1 MTVRAAQCDSSP
13 LAAYREDPLF
23 FLLTLGA
30 AATSIA
36 ALLLQVVGIIRM
48 PYTLSFL
55 TAPGMTFLLCVQVWA
70 GRARRPLIV
79 NRLRVGVAAGL
90 IGLLAYNGTRWVLG
104 IFLPSSP
111 FYSIAIFGKLITAN
125 PAESIIASVAGWLYH
140 ISNGVTFGII
150 YTLILGPARW
160 WFGLAWGL
168 VLELAMLIIYPASTL
183 LQPRALAPFVIVSL
197 ASHALFGA
205 VIGVIAQD
213 HALARDSGM
222 GHG

>member
-1 MTVRAAQCDSSP
+1 VTVRAEQRASLP
-13 LAAYREDPLF
+13 LAAYREDPLL

-30 AATSIA
+30 AVTSIA

-55 TAPGMTFLLCVQVWA
+55 TAPGMIFLLCVQVWA
-70 GRARRPLIV
+70 GSARRPLIV
-79 NRLRVGVAAGL
+79 NRLRVGFVAGL
-90 IGLLAYNGTRWVLG
+90 IGLLAYNGARWVLG
-104 IFLPSSP
+104 ALLSSSP
-111 FYSIAIFGKLITAN
+111 FYSIVIFGKLITAH
-125 PAESIIASVAGWLYH
+125 PAESITATVAGWLYH
-140 ISNGVTFGII
+140 ISNGLTFGII
-150 YTLILGPARW
+150 YTLIVGPARW

-168 VLELAMLIIYPASTL
+168 VLELAMLMIYPASTL

-205 VIGVIAQD
+205 VIGVVAQE
-213 HALARDSGM
+213 HALARGSGM